1 MESVRITSLSLE
13 YFRGI
18 RKGKVED
25 LSQVNVFVGPNNSG
39 KSSIL
44 FAIYLFSGLLGEG
57 GKHFPSYTKYNVQKH
72 GERVQTVIFNR
83 EGNAVGRVPFEISG
97 YFFYKYEFE
106 HPFQLKIEMA
116 PGSQKFTLKKKEQ
129 TRSIVAV
136 PSSVSLFFNRTQM
149 IFAMEDPRKPE
160 EIFFEDLLKKN
171 LDEALYRVLQKV
183 FGLPVK
189 NMTYTPDQILYL
201 KLKDRAIRFEDLGDG
216 AKRTMRMLFTASAAA
231 KGALLLEEPE
241 NHQHPRSLQESIRA
255 LLTAAKDL
263 DIQIF
268 ATTHSRECLVAFH
281 EEAKRQGLEARFF
294 YTRLHENDELEVIS
308 VTPEGL
314 DAFEEMG
321 LDLRYYGSQD

>member
-44 FAIYLFSGLLGEG
+44 FAVYLFSGLLGRG
-57 GKHFPSYTKYNVQKH
+57 WKRFPSYTQYNVQDF
-72 GERVQTVIFNR
+72 GENVHTVIFNQD
-83 EGNAVGRVPFEISG
+83 GNAVGMVPYEISR
-97 YFFYKYEFE
+97 YFFYKYDASY
-106 HPFQLKIEMA
+106 PLQIQIEMDS
-116 PGSQKFTLKKKEQ
+116 GNYKFILRKEE
-129 TRSIVAV
+129 RAKSIRAT
-136 PSSVSLFFNRTQM
+136 PKSVSLFFSQTRM
-149 IFAMEDPRKPE
+149 IFAIEDPQKPE
-160 EIFFEDLLKKN
+160 EIFYEVLLQKN
-171 LDEALYRVLQKV
+171 LDKVLYHLLQKV
-183 FGLPVK
+183 FHLPVEYL
-189 NMTYTPDQILYL
+189 TYTPNQILLL
-201 KLKDRAIRFEDLGDG
+201 KLTDRSIRFEDLGDG
-216 AKRTMRMLFTASAAA
+216 AKRTMRMLFTAAAAA